1 MIMMNKIISLILLV
15 TGGAVCFLSG
25 LIAEKIFHNNSE
37 GMSLKIKAAAYGF
50 VLLAL
55 LVLFI

>member
-25 LIAEKIFHNNSE
+25 LIAEKIFHDNSE
-37 GMSLKIKAAAYGF
+37 GMSLKIKAAAYVF

>member
-1 MIMMNKIISLILLV
+1 MITMNKIISLILLV
-15 TGGAVCFLSG
+15 IGGALCFLSG
-25 LIAEKIFHNNSE
+25 LIAEKIFHDNSE

>member
-25 LIAEKIFHNNSE
+25 LIAEKIFHDNSE

-55 LVLFI
+55 LVLFV

>member
-25 LIAEKIFHNNSE
+25 LIAEKIFHDNSE
-37 GMSLKIKAAAYGF
+37 SMSLKIKAAAYGF

-55 LVLFI
+55 LGLFI

>member
-25 LIAEKIFHNNSE
+25 LIAEKIFHDNSE

>member
-15 TGGAVCFLSG
+15 IGGAVCFLSG
-25 LIAEKIFHNNSE
+25 LIAEKIFHDNSE

>member
-15 TGGAVCFLSG
+15 TGGAVCFLLG
-25 LIAEKIFHNNSE
+25 LIAEKIFHDNSE

>member
-25 LIAEKIFHNNSE
+25 LIAEKIFHDNSE

-55 LVLFI
+55 LVLFL

>member
-25 LIAEKIFHNNSE
+25 LIAEKIFHDNSE
-37 GMSLKIKAAAYGF
+37 GMSLKIKAAEYGV

>member
-15 TGGAVCFLSG
+15 TGGAVCYLSG
-25 LIAEKIFHNNSE
+25 LIAEKIFHDNSE